1 MAVVELQTTNR
12 EPYAGGRQYANS
24 GSYERID
31 GVLVFA
37 VDPEHRANLCIV
49 DLDLA
54 PRGTD
59 GRVRFRSDFTLLV
72 PRDPDLGNRRLF
84 VDVVNRGRARLVS
97 RFNRAQPPPEGS
109 RDLPDG
115 DGFLFRR
122 GYAVVSIGWQW
133 DVHRGEGMLGLEAP
147 QAQIDGGPVRG
158 QTYVEIRP
166 SEVEHTRLLSDRRHK
181 SYPVADLNDPD
192 ALLLV
197 RDWEDGPDTVIRRS
211 EWRFAMETANGI
223 VASHEHVYLE
233 SGFQPGKIYYSVF
246 TTQAAP
252 VVGTGLLAVRDVAAW
267 LRHPSDLNPIKGGIE
282 RSYAY
287 GSSQGGRLLRHFV
300 YLGLNLDEEG
310 RTAYD
315 GLIPHIAGGRR
326 GEFNHRFAQPSTES
340 PSGFGHLFP
349 FADNELFDPFTGR
362 KDGLL
367 KRQRELGGVP
377 KIIYTNSSSEYW
389 RGEASLTHI
398 DPHTQRDIEPAS
410 ETRSYHLAGTQHVSG
425 SLSLQFVLSLLG
437 APGRYPLNV
446 VDYQPLLRAALVN
459 LDQWVIAGV
468 EPPPSKHPRLDD
480 GTAVTRSEVLA
491 SFDAAPDMVKPD
503 PERLWLLRVVDM
515 GPGADQ
521 GIGRYPVQEGA
532 TYHGLVSPVDSDG
545 NELAGIRLPDLEVPV
560 GTHTGWN
567 PRTPESGAPELL
579 ATMQGL
585 SMFFPATGNQRQ
597 ETGDSRLSIEE
608 RYQDRESYL
617 EQVRDAALRL
627 VAQRYLLEED
637 LEVVVAACT
646 ERYDAALAAAGT
658 SAVGAAGDDG

>member
-1 MAVVELQTTNR
+1 MTVVEVKTTRR
-12 EPYAGGRQYANS
+12 EPYSGGRQYANS

-37 VDPEHRANLCIV
+37 VDPEDRANRCII

-54 PRGTD
+54 LRDAD

-72 PRDPDLGNRRLF
+72 PQQPDRGNRRLF
-84 VDVVNRGRARLVS
+84 VDVVNRGRGRLVT

-109 RDLPDG
+109 REIPDG

-122 GYAVVSIGWQW
+122 GYTVVSIGWQW
-133 DVHRGEGMLGLEAP
+133 DVHRSEALLGLEAP
-147 QAQIDGGPVRG
+147 HAQIGGVAVRG

-166 SEVEHTRLLSDRRHK
+166 SEVEHTRLLSDRGHK

-197 RDWEDGPDTVIRRS
+197 REWEDGPDTVVPRS
-211 EWRFAMETANGI
+211 QWRFAMETDDGI
-223 VASHEHVYLE
+223 VASHEHIYLE
-233 SGFQPGKIYYSVF
+233 SGFQPGKIYYAIY
-246 TTQAAP
+246 TTQGAP
-252 VVGTGLLAVRDVAAW
+252 VAGTGLLAVRDVAAW

-282 RSYAY
+282 RIYAY
-287 GSSQGGRLLRHFV
+287 GSSQGGRLLRHFA

-310 RTAYD
+310 RVVFD
-315 GLIPHIAGGRR
+315 GLMPHIAGGRR

-349 FADNELFDPFTGR
+349 FADNEMVDPLTGR

-377 KIIYTNSSSEYW
+377 RIMYTNSSSEYW
-389 RGEASLTHI
+389 RGEASLAHI
-398 DPHTQRDIEPAS
+398 DSATQRDIEPAS
-410 ETRSYHLAGTQHVSG
+410 ETRIYHLAGTQHVSG
-425 SLSLQFVLSLLG
+425 SLGPQFVLSLLG

-446 VDYQPLLRAALVN
+446 VDYQPLLRAVLVN
-459 LDQWVIAGV
+459 LDRWVTEGV

-480 GTAVTRSEVLA
+480 GTAVTRDEVLA
-491 SFDAAPDMVKPD
+491 LFDAVPDMVKPD

-515 GPGADQ
+515 GTEAEQ

-532 TYHGLVSPVDSDG
+532 TYHGLVSPVDGDG

-567 PRTPESGAPELL
+567 PRAPESGAPDLL
-579 ATMQGL
+579 STMQGL
-585 SMFFPATGNQRQ
+585 SVYFPATSNRGQ
-597 ETGDSRLSIEE
+597 ETGDSRHAIEE
-608 RYQDRESYL
+608 RYQDRDSYL
-617 EQVRDAALRL
+617 KQVRGSALRL

-637 LEVVVAACT
+637 VDVVVSACAD
-646 ERYDAALAAAGT
+646 RYDAAVAAAVP
-658 SAVGAAGDDG
+658 ADAPVGDDS